1 MGEVIGCPLANLPN
15 PNGGS
20 EVTQHPTPTIP
31 PLDQATTTGVVKQ
44 LTEES
49 REAVCLIAGLA
60 RKVGLVMEL
69 MDALKQAAGGTD
81 EAEEELRA
89 ITGYGELMDTWYALA
104 GHATAAADHRADLR
118 QPDWY
123 EQLIER
129 RHARYAAE
137 VA

>member
-1 MGEVIGCPLANLPN
+1 M
-15 PNGGS
+15 
-20 EVTQHPTPTIP
+20 TDHPTSIP
-31 PLDQATTTGVVKQ
+31 PIDQATTAEVVKQ

-60 RKVGLVMEL
+60 RKVGLVMEF

-89 ITGYGELMDTWYALA
+89 STGYGELMDTWYALA
-104 GHATAAADHRADLR
+104 GHATAAADHLTGLK

-129 RHARYAAE
+129 RHARFAAG